1 MFNLSSRMLICMYMD
16 MAMPM
21 PMRLCAHLLPFQN
34 IRGRMCLCES

>member
-21 PMRLCAHLLPFQN
+21 PMILCVQMVACRR
-34 IRGRMCLCES
+34 IAK

>member
-21 PMRLCAHLLPFQN
+21 PTVSHAHLPARHAQE
-34 IRGRMCLCES
+34 RRYSR